1 MGIRI
6 CVDTNL
12 FLNVKNK
19 EKLHYKHSKKVL
31 EAIDDGRAE
40 SIVPTVVIAELCA
53 GYYEFNQLKEKDEFL
68 TQLATNPNYEII
80 DLDLRITN
88 EAGRIRA
95 ATGLHLPDAIIVASS
110 LAASSS
116 VIATHDIELT
126 KARSLISVL
135 SAEQVLRQLS
145 SSPK

>member
-1 MGIRI
+1 
-6 CVDTNL
+6 
-12 FLNVKNK
+12 
-19 EKLHYKHSKKVL
+19 
-31 EAIDDGRAE
+31 
-40 SIVPTVVIAELCA
+40 LCA

-80 DLDLRITN
+80 DLDLRIAN

-135 SAEQVLRQLS
+135 SAEQVLKQLS

>member
-19 EKLHYKHSKKVL
+19 EKLRYKHSKKVL

-40 SIVPTVVIAELCA
+40 GIVPTVVVAELCA

-80 DLDLRITN
+80 DLDLRIAN

-95 ATGLHLPDAIIVASS
+95 ATGLHTNTARKLLPLGMERNCGTLSRRSPGQIVETTFFCWAGSGGEDA
-110 LAASSS
+110 
-116 VIATHDIELT
+116 
-126 KARSLISVL
+126 
-135 SAEQVLRQLS
+135 SA
-145 SSPK
+145 